1 MTRTNQILIAVV
13 ALVAAACAF
22 YFLSLA
28 PQREELT
35 RLDTDIAAK
44 QAEVEAAKQQLATY
58 EAARAGYK
66 SNYATLARL
75 GKAVPGDDDVR
86 SLLVQLESAADRTG
100 VDFQTIELG
109 GSIGGSTTPPSDAA
123 PSSELAAAPGSVPVA
138 GGVLSAMPF
147 TFAFNGE
154 YFDLSRFLS
163 QLERFV
169 TVSNE
174 RIDVTGRLLRL
185 ESIQLQ
191 PGPAGFPNMQAQI
204 GAATY
209 IVPPTEGVPGAQA
222 AGADPAGAPAA
233 GTQATPGAT
242 PPTTTATASG
252 AS

>member
-1 MTRTNQILIAVV
+1 
-13 ALVAAACAF
+13 
-22 YFLSLA
+22 
-28 PQREELT
+28 
-35 RLDTDIAAK
+35 
-44 QAEVEAAKQQLATY
+44 
-58 EAARAGYK
+58 
-66 SNYATLARL
+66 
-75 GKAVPGDDDVR
+75 VPGDDDVR
-86 SLLVQLESAADRTG
+86 SLLVQLEAAADRTG
-100 VDFQTIELG
+100 VDFQKIELG
-109 GSIGGSTTPPSDAA
+109 GAMGGAPSAPSDAA
-123 PSSELAAAPGSVPVA
+123 ASSELATAPGSVPVA

-163 QLERFV
+163 KLERFV

-185 ESIQLQ
+185 ESVQLQ

-209 IVPPTEGVPGAQA
+209 IVPPTEGVPGAD
-222 AGADPAGAPAA
+222 ADAAPAA